1 MDIKFDIKRRGT
13 VFSMFKST
21 KGVEKAID
29 HKIGIYTQIMAN
41 MTYSYAP
48 VLEHVLA
55 PSILNSPKKLGDM
68 HYIYGSTV
76 PYSRRWEYEHRTK
89 SGYFRKSVEKNAPK
103 LAEEIA
109 NAVKGSVEGSA
120 KKV

>member
-1 MDIKFDIKRRGT
+1 MDIKFDIKRKGT
-13 VFSMFKST
+13 LFSMFKST
-21 KGVEKAID
+21 KGVEQAID

-55 PSILNSPKKLGDM
+55 PSILNSPKKLGNM

-76 PYSRRWEYEHRTK
+76 PYSRRWEYEH
-89 SGYFRKSVEKNAPK
+89 
-103 LAEEIA
+103 
-109 NAVKGSVEGSA
+109 
-120 KKV
+120 